1 MLRVALLVAVIAA
14 IASPALGAAVAPRC
28 VEVIG
33 DSVTVRDL
41 LLPGA
46 QADGVGEEVLER
58 VVLTGLNPGEQ
69 SLLTPGEIYL
79 RLAELGLDPT
89 ARGWSWSQSVLVTRR
104 SQVIS
109 RADLV
114 AAGEEAIRAQLDLC
128 PDDQA
133 FISPVMAPRPLLA
146 PVGPV
151 RLEALVQSPRLRGGL
166 WTANLGVMLD
176 HSRAADCTLRYR
188 VTITGPVLVTRRAVR
203 RHESLAEEDFAFETR
218 ELTRVRGTPL
228 RVPEALS
235 GLRAARAVAAGT
247 VVTSEWSETIPAV
260 RRNQLVCAA
269 AQVGRVRATT
279 RVVAL
284 ADGILGEV
292 IRVRTE
298 ADRREF
304 LARVV
309 APGQVEVV
317 VLP

>member
-1 MLRVALLVAVIAA
+1 MFRVALLVVVIAA
-14 IASPALGAAVAPRC
+14 IASPVLGAAVAPRS

-33 DSVTVRDL
+33 DSVTIRDL

-69 SLLTPGEIYL
+69 HLLTPGEIHL
-79 RLAELGLDPT
+79 RLTELGLDP
-89 ARGWSWSQSVLVTRR
+89 ASRGWSWSQPVLVTRR

-109 RADLV
+109 TADLV
-114 AAGEEAIRAQLDLC
+114 AAGEEAIRAQLDLS

-146 PVGPV
+146 PAGPV
-151 RLEALVQSPRLRGGL
+151 RLEALVQSPRLTGGL
-166 WTANLGVMLD
+166 WIADIAVMLD
-176 HSRAADCTLRYR
+176 QSRAADCTLRYR
-188 VTITGPVLVTRRAVR
+188 VTIIGPVLVTRRPLR
-203 RHESLAEEDFAFETR
+203 RQESLAEDDFAFETR

-228 RVPEALS
+228 RTPEDFA
-235 GLRAARAVAAGT
+235 GLRAARAVPAGT
-247 VVTSEWSETIPAV
+247 VLTGDWAEPIPAV
-260 RRNQLVCAA
+260 RRNQLVSAA
-269 AQVGRVRATT
+269 AQVGMVRVTT

-284 ADGILGEV
+284 ADGALGEV
-292 IRVRTE
+292 IRVRIE
-298 ADRREF
+298 SDRREF

-309 APGQVEVV
+309 APGHVEVV